1 MGSPASGISLPL
13 GDFLNVRAIGYNRE
27 SMNSVLVIDDE
38 RNIRSLISRVLGQDN
53 IEVHTAGTAKEGLE
67 LADQTD
73 PDLAL
78 VDLRLP
84 DVDGIQVLRELRSR
98 HPQTAV
104 IMITAFGHIENA
116 VAAMKNG
123 ATDYLEKPFQ
133 HLEKLRISVTRA
145 LEEVKARR
153 EITRLQGLQEG
164 KYRTNQIIGESASTR
179 RLREVITQ
187 LAQSEAH
194 TILVQGESG
203 TGKELV
209 ARGLHYESVRRNSPF
224 MEVNCAAI
232 TETLFESELFGHE
245 KGAFTDAKSTK
256 KGLMELADGGTLF
269 LDEVGEIPLASQA
282 KLLRCL
288 QERTFK
294 RVGGTRDLKVD
305 VRVIA
310 ATNRSLDVMVREG
323 KFREDLFYRLNVIP
337 LTIPPLRERREDV
350 LPLARH
356 FLSEANNT
364 FHKSVK
370 RLAPEI
376 ESLLL
381 ANAWPGNV
389 RELKNLIERLVILST
404 GDAIDADQL
413 PVPFSAGTD
422 GPVVEDVSRE
432 PRTLEAIER
441 AYIVKVLRQA
451 NGNKSEA
458 AKILGITRQTLRKK
472 LTEATS

>member
-1 MGSPASGISLPL
+1 
-13 GDFLNVRAIGYNRE
+13 
-27 SMNSVLVIDDE
+27 MNSVLVIDDE
-38 RNIRSLISRVLGQDN
+38 RNIRTLVSRVLGQDN
-53 IEVHTAGTAKEGLE
+53 IDVHMAGTGKEGLE
-67 LADQTD
+67 LADQVD

-84 DVDGIQVLRELRSR
+84 DVDGIQVLRDLRAK

-104 IMITAFGHIENA
+104 IMITAFGHIES
-116 VAAMKNG
+116 VVVAMKNG

-133 HLEKLRISVTRA
+133 HLEKLRISVSRA
-145 LEEVKARR
+145 LEEVRARR
-153 EITRLQGLQEG
+153 EINRLQGLEEG
-164 KYRTNQIIGESASTR
+164 KYRTSQIVGEAAPTR

-209 ARGLHYESVRRNSPF
+209 ARGLHFESSRRNSPF

-294 RVGGTRDLKVD
+294 RVGGTRDIKVD

-310 ATNRSLDVMVREG
+310 ATNRSLEGMVKDS

-337 LTIPPLRERREDV
+337 LTIPPLRDRREDV

-356 FLSEANNT
+356 FLSDANNT
-364 FHKSVK
+364 FHKAVK
-370 RLAPEI
+370 RLAPET
-376 ESLLL
+376 EQLLV
-381 ANAWPGNV
+381 AYGWPGNV
-389 RELKNLIERLVILST
+389 RELKNLIERLVILSM
-404 GDAIDADQL
+404 GDTIEADQL
-413 PVPFSAGTD
+413 PL
-422 GPVVEDVSRE
+422 PVTGDVESPLPEEVSRE
-432 PRTLEAIER
+432 PRTLAAVEK
-441 AYIVKVLRQA
+441 AYILKVLRQV

-472 LTEATS
+472 LTEDPD

>member
-1 MGSPASGISLPL
+1 
-13 GDFLNVRAIGYNRE
+13 
-27 SMNSVLVIDDE
+27 MNSVLVIDDE
-38 RNIRSLISRVLGQDN
+38 RNIRTLVSRVLGQDN
-53 IEVHTAGTAKEGLE
+53 IEVHMAGTGKERLE
-67 LADQTD
+67 LADQVD

-84 DVDGIQVLRELRSR
+84 DVDGIQVLRDLRAK

-104 IMITAFGHIENA
+104 IMITAFGHIES
-116 VAAMKNG
+116 VVVAMKNG

-133 HLEKLRISVTRA
+133 HLEKLRISVSRA

-153 EITRLQGLQEG
+153 EINRLQGLEEG
-164 KYRTNQIIGESASTR
+164 KYRTSQIVGEAAPTR

-209 ARGLHYESVRRNSPF
+209 ARGLHFESARRNSPF

-269 LDEVGEIPLASQA
+269 LDEVGEIPVASQA

-294 RVGGTRDLKVD
+294 RVGGTRDIKVD
-305 VRVIA
+305 VRVIT
-310 ATNRSLDVMVREG
+310 ATNRSLEVMVKEG

-337 LTIPPLRERREDV
+337 LTIPPLRDRREDI
-350 LPLARH
+350 LPLSRH
-356 FLSEANNT
+356 FLSDANNT
-364 FHKSVK
+364 FHKAVK
-370 RLAPEI
+370 RLAPET
-376 ESLLL
+376 ETMLLSYG
-381 ANAWPGNV
+381 WPGNV

-404 GDAIDADQL
+404 GETIEADQL
-413 PVPFSAGTD
+413 PLPVSGEVESPVPEEV
-422 GPVVEDVSRE
+422 PRE
-432 PRTLEAIER
+432 PRTLAAVEK
-441 AYIVKVLRQA
+441 AYILKVLRQV

-472 LTEATS
+472 LTEDPS

>member
-1 MGSPASGISLPL
+1 M
-13 GDFLNVRAIGYNRE
+13 DT
-27 SMNSVLVIDDE
+27 VLVIDDE
-38 RNIRSLISRVLGQDN
+38 RNIRTLVARVLAGDDV
-53 IEVHTAGTAKEGLE
+53 EVHTASTGKEGLE
-67 LADQTD
+67 MAEQLGG
-73 PDLAL
+73 PDVAL

-84 DVDGIQVLRELRSR
+84 DIDGIQVVRDLKAK
-98 HPQTAV
+98 HADTAV
-104 IMITAFGHIENA
+104 IMITAFGHIESA
-116 VAAMKNG
+116 VSAIKNG

-133 HLEKLRISVTRA
+133 HLEKLRISVSRA
-145 LEEVKARR
+145 LDEVKARR
-153 EITRLQGLQEG
+153 EITRLTKREEG
-164 KYRTNQIIGESASTR
+164 KYRADQLIGESDSTR
-179 RLREVITQ
+179 RLREVIGQ
-187 LAQSEAH
+187 LARSEAH
-194 TILVQGESG
+194 TILVNGESG

-209 ARGLHYESVRRNSPF
+209 AKGLHYESARRNSPF

-269 LDEVGEIPLASQA
+269 LDEVGEIPIASQA

-288 QERTFK
+288 QERTLK

-310 ATNRSLDVMVREG
+310 ATNRSLEVMVKEG

-337 LTIPPLRERREDV
+337 LTIPPLRERREDI

-356 FLSEANNT
+356 FLAESNST
-364 FHKSVK
+364 FHKAVK
-370 RLAPEI
+370 RLATET
-376 ESLLL
+376 ETLLL
-381 ANAWPGNV
+381 AYGWPGNV
-389 RELKNLIERLVILST
+389 RELKNLIERLIILST
-404 GDAIDADQL
+404 GDTIEADQL
-413 PVPFSAGTD
+413 PMPFAGSTD
-422 GPVVEDVSRE
+422 GPLAEETSNA

-441 AYIVKVLRQA
+441 AYILKVLHQV

-472 LTEATS
+472 LTDAAV